1 MLKNES
7 KKRLGG
13 SEEGRKKVPKVGEEC
28 VKGEEIRGAA
38 IGRGGGLESLHR
50 DKGICPHHREK
61 DKVKGKPSFPASGHH
76 FLLIVKLKE
85 DFNYFILTSD
95 LSSPFQ
101 CLS

>member
-38 IGRGGGLESLHR
+38 IGRGGVWNLSTET
-50 DKGICPHHREK
+50 
-61 DKVKGKPSFPASGHH
+61 
-76 FLLIVKLKE
+76 KE
-85 DFNYFILTSD
+85 YAHTTGRRTR
-95 LSSPFQ
+95 
-101 CLS
+101 